1 MRICRDRGSHDDVT
15 DSRGRHREWSVH
27 RVYELS
33 TTGGGDSIDN
43 QRFLMNCNPGVRGRE
58 KKWGRQICLTCWE
71 GYCVDRLP

>member
-1 MRICRDRGSHDDVT
+1 MRICRDRGNHDDVT

-33 TTGGGDSIDN
+33 MTRGEDSINN
-43 QRFLMNCNPGVRGRE
+43 QRFLMNGNPGIGGRG
-58 KKWGRQICLTCWE
+58 KKWGTQICLIYWE